1 MSQPI
6 IARCGSAEPHG
17 AHMVKAAAWSPGPAW
32 CAGNRDVL
40 TEAPEPVP
48 GSGPGWDG
56 TDRCTWRDHRA
67 CEDRRI
73 GHVAPCPFATEPTCS
88 VPGCHDEQAHE
99 AYRQAADRAADYRE
113 RAATMQRRALAASI
127 EANRAERAW
136 RETMAPKPT
145 CRHCGAPDLAP
156 WDASD
161 AGMAGDYCAR
171 CVDDAVLGAPCP
183 ACGNVPGDDDPCPS
197 R

>member
-1 MSQPI
+1 MAEPI
-6 IARCGSAEPHG
+6 TTRCGWPRDHA
-17 AHMVKAAAWSPGPAW
+17 AHVAPGPVH
-32 CAGNRDVL
+32 CPG
-40 TEAPEPVP
+40 TGTAPEP
-48 GSGPGWDG
+48 
-56 TDRCTWRDHRA
+56 
-67 CEDRRI
+67 
-73 GHVAPCPFATEPTCS
+73 EPTCS

-127 EANRAERAW
+127 DANRAERAW
-136 RETMAPKPT
+136 HETMAPKPT